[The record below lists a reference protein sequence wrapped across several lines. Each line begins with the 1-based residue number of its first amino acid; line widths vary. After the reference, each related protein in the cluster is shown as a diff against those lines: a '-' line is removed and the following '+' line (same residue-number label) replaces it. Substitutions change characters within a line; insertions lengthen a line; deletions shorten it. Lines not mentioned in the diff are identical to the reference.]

1 MFANKRIY
9 IIKLKSVL
17 HLLFI
22 IAIVQ
27 SCFRHTSLLYFP
39 PPLYLND
46 ANCME
51 GGGGK
56 SCTLHT
62 QDDISHLIVIWKKTG
77 K

>member
-9 IIKLKSVL
+9 IIKLESVL

-27 SCFRHTSLLYFP
+27 SCFRHTSLLP
-39 PPLYLND
+39 SPPLYLND

-51 GGGGK
+51 GGERVAPY
-56 SCTLHT
+56 TPRM
-62 QDDISHLIVIWKKTG
+62 I
-77 K
+77 